1 MIGAITLINM
11 AGHFAI
17 EALVLLAAA
26 AASPAIAGAHGLVR
40 ASPARSQLCW
50 QPAGYTA
57 PVLAAVRSY
66 VTGPDPKTARLRA
79 GVGLLQDSS
88 ESVYVVTD
96 ETICRRGAVA
106 IALEKGRSDT
116 INVYPVL
123 TIKAGRL
130 RYVLDDGNTLGGE
143 FEERFVADT
152 SFHILGA
159 IAN

>member
-1 MIGAITLINM
+1 VIGAITLINM

-26 AASPAIAGAHGLVR
+26 AASPAIAGAQGLVR
-40 ASPARSQLCW
+40 ASPARSQLCR

-79 GVGLLQDSS
+79 GLLQDSS

-143 FEERFVADT
+143 FEGRLVADT